1 MGRKNNNR
9 KGSTVWKDIM
19 KLGKEREQ
27 DQKTFCGEFK
37 ILGGGWKQDSFLE
50 GPLAKGLI
58 FELQN
63 SQDFLYCLIAK
74 MLFFILNVISSNEN
88 GEVGVFLLEGS
99 EGIWKSNGKH
109 HLTRDTKNE
118 KIRKFGYN
126 IPMGF
131 FGAKV
136 YSSFLSLSLVDFPS
150 KIIRCPSA
158 PAIVNAGQPC
168 PIRQTLDKLW
178 SQMIK
183 CHSLLSGPYYLVLL
197 LVLFWGLFFLSIL
210 FLNID

>member
-1 MGRKNNNR
+1 MRKKNKGWDMGRKNNNR

-88 GEVGVFLLEGS
+88 GEVGVFLLDGS
-99 EGIWKSNGKH
+99 EGIWKSNG
-109 HLTRDTKNE
+109 
-118 KIRKFGYN
+118 
-126 IPMGF
+126 
-131 FGAKV
+131 
-136 YSSFLSLSLVDFPS
+136 
-150 KIIRCPSA
+150 
-158 PAIVNAGQPC
+158 
-168 PIRQTLDKLW
+168 
-178 SQMIK
+178 
-183 CHSLLSGPYYLVLL
+183 
-197 LVLFWGLFFLSIL
+197 
-210 FLNID
+210 